1 MVKVMALFVFV
12 PVLLLMGCENSETS
26 TLRSSSAASPVAGT
40 PAEYAK
46 GEALFNAKCA
56 PCHGPGAQ
64 GTNHGPS
71 FLSKIYEPN
80 HHSDISF
87 HRAVQQGVQAHHW
100 KFGNMPKVEG
110 VSEQDVNEIVGYVRW
125 LQRQAGIF

>member
-1 MVKVMALFVFV
+1 MVKVAALFAFV
-12 PVLLLMGCENSETS
+12 QVLLLMGCENNETP
-26 TLRSSSAASPVAGT
+26 TLKSSSTASHVTGP

-56 PCHGPGAQ
+56 PCHGLGAQ

-80 HHSDISF
+80 HHSDMSF
-87 HRAVQQGVQAHHW
+87 HRAAQQGVQAHHW
-100 KFGNMPKVEG
+100 NFGNMPRIEG
-110 VSEQDVNEIVGYVRW
+110 VTEQDVNEIVGYVRW
-125 LQRQAGIF
+125 LQRQAGIL

>member
-1 MVKVMALFVFV
+1 MRKQFTLLALTG
-12 PVLLLMGCENSETS
+12 LLLFAGCENNQNTGQQ
-26 TLRSSSAASPVAGT
+26 TPTAAGPAGST

-46 GEALFNAKCA
+46 GETLFNMKCA
-56 PCHGPGAQ
+56 PCHGPGAK
-64 GTNHGPS
+64 GTAHGPA

-80 HHSDISF
+80 HHGDFTF

-100 KFGNMPKVEG
+100 EFGNMPKVEG
-110 VSEQDVNEIVGYVRW
+110 LSEQDVNEIIAYVRW

>member
-1 MVKVMALFVFV
+1 VVKVGALFVFIQM
-12 PVLLLMGCENSETS
+12 LLLVGCENSETS
-26 TLRSSSAASPVAGT
+26 PQKNHSVASPVAGA
-40 PAEYAK
+40 PQQYVK

-56 PCHGPGAQ
+56 PCHGSGAQ
-64 GTNHGPS
+64 GTNQGPT

-80 HHSDISF
+80 HHSDFTF

-100 KFGNMPKVEG
+100 NFGNMPRIDG

>member
-1 MVKVMALFVFV
+1 MIKVISLLVFAN
-12 PVLLLMGCENSETS
+12 VLWLMGCENNEAS
-26 TLRSSSAASPVAGT
+26 TLKSSVTASPVVGV
-40 PAEYAK
+40 PAEYTK
-46 GEALFNAKCA
+46 GETVFNAKCA

-80 HHSDISF
+80 HHGDSSF

-100 KFGNMPKVEG
+100 KFGNMPKIEG
-110 VSEQDVNEIVGYVRW
+110 VSEQDVNEIIAYVRW
-125 LQRQAGIF
+125 LQRQAGIH

>member
-1 MVKVMALFVFV
+1 MIKMVALFALAQ
-12 PVLLLMGCENSETS
+12 VLLLIGCENNESPA
-26 TLRSSSAASPVAGT
+26 LKSSSAVSPVGET

-46 GEALFNAKCA
+46 GEALFNARCA
-56 PCHGPGAQ
+56 PCHGLGAQ

-80 HHSDISF
+80 HHSDMSF

-100 KFGNMPKVEG
+100 KFGNMPKIEG
-110 VSEQDVNEIVGYVRW
+110 VSESDVNEIVGYVRW
-125 LQRQAGIF
+125 LQRQAGIL

>member
-1 MVKVMALFVFV
+1 MMKLTALVVFV
-12 PVLLLMGCENSETS
+12 PVLLLMSCESSETS
-26 TLRSSSAASPVAGT
+26 ALKSPSNATPVAGT
-40 PAEYAK
+40 PAEYTK

-64 GTNHGPS
+64 GTKQGPP
-71 FLSKIYEPN
+71 LVNKIYEPN
-80 HHSDISF
+80 HHGDFSF

-100 KFGNMPKVEG
+100 KFGNMPKIEG
-110 VSEQDVNEIVGYVRW
+110 VGEQDVNEIIKYVRW